1 MSFGSKYILSG
12 LNDSIKIYDTTTS
25 SVCDTVLKP
34 PGNIF
39 DMAVSNG
46 LRRKLIVTEY
56 STANKSVILSF
67 LPTRLLDVE
76 EEEQELEGVS
86 HVVEED

>member
-1 MSFGSKYILSG
+1 M
-12 LNDSIKIYDTTTS
+12 
-25 SVCDTVLKP
+25 
-34 PGNIF
+34 
-39 DMAVSNG
+39 
-46 LRRKLIVTEY
+46 TEY

-67 LPTRLLDVE
+67 LPTRLLDIE

>member
-1 MSFGSKYILSG
+1 M
-12 LNDSIKIYDTTTS
+12 
-25 SVCDTVLKP
+25 CDTVLKP
-34 PGNIF
+34 PGNIL

-56 STANKSVILSF
+56 SATNKSVILSF
-67 LPTRLLDVE
+67 LPTRLLDIE

-86 HVVEED
+86 QVVDEE